1 MEAARLGVVS
11 RLVTDVVRVVVG
23 YTEMCA
29 TTALAE
35 RLRFRMIDRWRVTA
49 ALASLTTGDRLVQ
62 PEQRKTSA
70 MR

>member
-11 RLVTDVVRVVVG
+11 RRAANVVRVVVG

-35 RLRFRMIDRWRVTA
+35 RLRFGMIDRWRVTQ
-49 ALASLTTGDRLVQ
+49 RLQ
-62 PEQRKTSA
+62 A
-70 MR
+70 